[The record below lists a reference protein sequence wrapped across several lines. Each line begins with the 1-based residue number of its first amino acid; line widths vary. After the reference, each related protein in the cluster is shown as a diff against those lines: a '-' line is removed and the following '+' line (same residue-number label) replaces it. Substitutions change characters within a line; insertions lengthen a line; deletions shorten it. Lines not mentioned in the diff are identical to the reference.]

1 MCFTQNCN
9 ASASVDKL
17 SNMVVQLNGIH
28 NHDTDTMK
36 KEIDKVV
43 QDAVRI
49 ASNTLETPKYVLGML
64 SFVYSP
70 KSNLK

>member
-1 MCFTQNCN
+1 
-9 ASASVDKL
+9 
-17 SNMVVQLNGIH
+17 MVVQLNGIH